1 MYLNYSP
8 QIFQVPM
15 CVPTNGL
22 CSDVGTM
29 DPGIQGT
36 PKDSA
41 LVITAERSA
50 RFLWSLRQYLHSGIK
65 SVKGI

>member
-1 MYLNYSP
+1 MISA
-8 QIFQVPM
+8 
-15 CVPTNGL
+15 PTWDIVNTQAL
-22 CSDVGTM
+22 V
-29 DPGIQGT
+29 DPGIDPGT

-65 SVKGI
+65 SAKGI

>member
-1 MYLNYSP
+1 
-8 QIFQVPM
+8 
-15 CVPTNGL
+15 
-22 CSDVGTM
+22 M